1 MSFQIIK
8 RQQREDPI
16 VLVKYDKISSANER
30 SAELMKCR
38 ELYLEL
44 HRTLHILE
52 TMEYSQ
58 LLWSIV
64 VRVIHRIF
72 VWLFFI
78 FALVVFIGVAIQK
91 PTVDLPVWLNKD
103 VADEILA
110 MVDWQRHDHLKD
122 NIRVTS

>member
-8 RQQREDPI
+8 RQRREDPI

-110 MVDWQRHDHLKD
+110 MVDWQRHEHLKD